1 MDIDT
6 IAAELTQRFDAL
18 LPDYHRRRIIFWLDE
33 EGAFADELDD
43 FHLPNATLV
52 RRTETNGFAL
62 KKLLCA
68 DDTEHNYLVYQPFAF
83 ADEED
88 DWLLNLRLAGEEFRS
103 DLVSMRM
110 NELAL
115 PDLPALRPVM
125 KRYATFFRAKE
136 RRGAFLR
143 LRGCLRRSRRRFCVR

>member
-62 KKLLCA
+62 KKLLC
-68 DDTEHNYLVYQPFAF
+68 TYVE
-83 ADEED
+83 
-88 DWLLNLRLAGEEFRS
+88 
-103 DLVSMRM
+103 
-110 NELAL
+110 AL
-115 PDLPALRPVM
+115 PKLINTRTGHIHTSFNQAVTD
-125 KRYATFFRAKE
+125 T
-136 RRGAFLR
+136 GR
-143 LRGCLRRSRRRFCVR
+143 LS